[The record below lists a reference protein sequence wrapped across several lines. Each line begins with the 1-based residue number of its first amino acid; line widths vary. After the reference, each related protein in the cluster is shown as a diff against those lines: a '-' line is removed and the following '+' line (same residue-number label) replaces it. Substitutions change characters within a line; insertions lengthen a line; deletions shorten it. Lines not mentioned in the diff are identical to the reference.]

1 MDGDG
6 AALQTIVY
14 NSTFKSPQLP
24 PHGEIKTK
32 EVTFVFVYKKRKEKK
47 DKEKKQFKGGWVIFL
62 LQVIS

>member
-6 AALQTIVY
+6 AALQTIAY
-14 NSTFKSPQLP
+14 NSIFESPQLP

-32 EVTFVFVYKKRKEKK
+32 EVTYVFFIKKRKEKK
-47 DKEKKQFKGGWVIFL
+47 EKKQFTGGWVIFL